1 MILAFRPQKTAIFK
15 KTQPETL
22 KMAKYQLWW
31 TVKYVFWYSLVPMEQ
46 LHGLQKQIGKPWNTI
61 SSIQPGALK
70 KTKNSQK
77 EGKDFVFRR
86 RDIDFWNPR
95 RILHKKQS
103 TRPGV
108 FEYIFQK

>member
-22 KMAKYQLWW
+22 KMAEYQLWW

-46 LHGLQKQIGKPWNTI
+46 LYGLQKQIGKPWNII

-77 EGKDFVFRR
+77 VGEDFVFRR
-86 RDIDFWNPR
+86 PDINF
-95 RILHKKQS
+95 
-103 TRPGV
+103 
-108 FEYIFQK
+108 